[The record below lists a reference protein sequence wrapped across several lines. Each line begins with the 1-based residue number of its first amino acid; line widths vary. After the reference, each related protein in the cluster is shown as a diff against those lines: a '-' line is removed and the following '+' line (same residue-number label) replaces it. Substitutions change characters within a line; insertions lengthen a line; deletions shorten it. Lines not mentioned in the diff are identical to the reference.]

1 MNEMM
6 NNMRASMQE
15 HWDMTP
21 EFFDAHT
28 PANRFDL
35 NDGWFEMEFH
45 NAEGEMVF
53 WVEAKSDGDVWHTNF
68 EMQTADN
75 SAAVTSKWNMENG
88 TNTFRVSTM
97 MDFWTT
103 DKKEVEAM
111 VAKFNETGSWEQEK

>member
-1 MNEMM
+1 
-6 NNMRASMQE
+6 
-15 HWDMTP
+15 
-21 EFFDAHT
+21 
-28 PANRFDL
+28 
-35 NDGWFEMEFH
+35 
-45 NAEGEMVF
+45 
-53 WVEAKSDGDVWHTNF
+53 
-68 EMQTADN
+68 MQTADN